1 MLLRGIKMEV
11 SILFLWEYCA
21 GKMGFTFKEEERFY
35 SVSIKLQGGRT
46 WYFCTPPLK
55 TNGLSGK
62 IFDTLSRVIYML
74 SWMKNK
80 FAFGKHDGNER
91 PIGIWWEISGKFHH
105 VSCEGRLHLPLEL
118 SRHGWNFSSVEDDF
132 FLSNQL
138 YTIEAR
144 RRRRRQEEN

>member
-1 MLLRGIKMEV
+1 
-11 SILFLWEYCA
+11 
-21 GKMGFTFKEEERFY
+21 
-35 SVSIKLQGGRT
+35 
-46 WYFCTPPLK
+46 
-55 TNGLSGK
+55 
-62 IFDTLSRVIYML
+62 
-74 SWMKNK
+74 MKNK

-144 RRRRRQEEN
+144 RRRGVIKMSAM